1 MVTKT
6 LSDQKIID
14 TYNRL
19 VADGH
24 PDPLGFIARAD
35 IKTHFNPDGVYKDYV
50 GAFGVNKKLAKA
62 LLYDEED
69 LYNTDVCYL
78 ASLTID
84 MNNYRKADQDI
95 DSMYRL
101 SNKSSDA
108 SNEIFLR
115 KLDEKRNWYKDRL
128 VFNNGILFSID
139 RNHELKDDTPESVS
153 NKAVMMGD
161 AIYRQADE
169 LLRKI
174 IKLVVEEKPIN
185 G

>member
-1 MVTKT
+1 
-6 LSDQKIID
+6 
-14 TYNRL
+14 
-19 VADGH
+19 
-24 PDPLGFIARAD
+24 
-35 IKTHFNPDGVYKDYV
+35 
-50 GAFGVNKKLAKA
+50 
-62 LLYDEED
+62 
-69 LYNTDVCYL
+69 
-78 ASLTID
+78 